1 MTAETV
7 EQDVVVSVHY
17 KLTLDDGSVVEE
29 SESDDPLMYLHGHDN
44 IIPGL
49 ERGLEGLK
57 VGDSKAVIV
66 EPADGYGEYDPEDME
81 EVPTSDLPDD
91 FKPEVGMIL
100 HVSDEEENH
109 HMAIITEVKPESIML
124 DFNHPMAGKRLH
136 FDVTIAGL
144 RAATSEEL
152 AHGHVH
158 DAHGH
163 GH

>member
-57 VGDSKAVIV
+57 VGDSKALIV